1 MSDVK
6 EEIKAALESVRS
18 KVGAE
23 IADKIEDD
31 LISLTTKTNSIV
43 TQSKEFESEVKQLR
57 AEAYDKRHQLK
68 DSTKQ
73 FESELSQAKDK
84 ITELE
89 AATNDTE
96 LTTKIERLEKFEKE
110 TYENQRNEFKSFIET
125 NKEHERFEKVQ
136 GRFKVP
142 TNDDG
147 IDFEAFG
154 SMEHEDLKHNISQM
168 KDLLELEYFDQTP
181 TNNSSP
187 PVGGRAQ
194 RGSDKTF
201 AEKMAGAKT
210 QKEVTAVIEAEGVK

>member
-125 NKEHERFEKVQ
+125 NKEHERFEKVV

-147 IDFEAFG
+147 IDFDAFG
-154 SMEHEDLKHNISQM
+154 TMEHEDLKHNISQM

-201 AEKMAGAKT
+201 AEKMAAAKT